1 MPQAKLIKTDNIQN
15 ILIKNGFEI
24 IYTRERIK
32 SDLNSPDHIEI
43 KAINNFNFETNFD
56 RKSINH

>member
-43 KAINNFNFETNFD
+43 KAINI
-56 RKSINH
+56 S